1 MKRAV
6 RCIIFAVIWFGMTM
20 QSNAGLAAT
29 EETDVIVAGAGAA
42 GLSAALTAA
51 SGGAKVILF
60 EKMPTPGG
68 TTNFAEGLFAAESVL
83 QREHLS
89 GPTKDEAFKDAM
101 KFNHWRAN
109 PDIVRTFIEKS
120 SDTIDWL
127 ISNGVEFEP
136 FAPGAMWPQGPRTW
150 HVVKGHGAALI
161 KTLVARATENK
172 NITIYYSTSVTKLIT
187 DDKNRVVGAVAE
199 EKSGNTRD
207 VKAKAVILST
217 AGFANNAEWMKKYT
231 GHGDDVVPVGQ
242 MKKMGD
248 GIRMGMEVGAETVNM
263 EALQY
268 LGVAGVG
275 VGIMSPITAALFQP
289 TNVWVNAFGKRFCDE
304 ATIAWEW
311 TFSGNIINQQ
321 KDGVTYVV
329 FDESAMNFFME
340 RGIIQGLGVIVPPTS
355 KLAGLDKALET
366 AVSKGSVHIAGSVEE
381 LAGKIKVDKQTLVAT
396 VKSYNDFCGK
406 GHDDGYAKD
415 QQYLWPL
422 KGPKYYAVLVKPAHI
437 GTLGGLKIN
446 VKTEVINK
454 SWETIPGLYAAGTCT
469 GGYEGDTYDLGTSG
483 GTLGYSINT
492 GRIAGES
499 ALKSIGK

>member
-6 RCIIFAVIWFGMTM
+6 RYIFLAVMWFGMAM
-20 QSNAGLAAT
+20 QSNAGLAVT

-51 SGGAKVILF
+51 NGGAKVILF

-127 ISNGVEFEP
+127 MNQGVEFEP
-136 FAPGAMWPQGPRTW
+136 FAPLAMWPQGPRTW
-150 HVVKGHGAALI
+150 HVIKGHGAALI
-161 KTLVARATENK
+161 KTLVARATENQ
-172 NITIYYSTSVTKLIT
+172 NITIYYSTSVIKLLT

-199 EKSGNTRD
+199 DKSGNTRD

-231 GHGDDVVPVGQ
+231 GHSDDVVPVGQ

-248 GIRMGMEVGAETVNM
+248 GIRMAMEVGAETVNM
-263 EALQY
+263 DTLQY
-268 LGVAGVG
+268 LGIVG
-275 VGIMSPITAALFQP
+275 VDVGLMSPITAALWQP
-289 TNVWVNAFGKRFCDE
+289 TNIWVNAFGKRFCDE

-321 KDGVTYVV
+321 KDRVTYVV
-329 FDESAMNFFME
+329 FDESIMNFFME
-340 RGIIQGLGVIVPPTS
+340 KGIIQGIGVIVPPTS
-355 KLAGLDKALET
+355 KLAGLDKALEA
-366 AVSKGSVHIAGSVEE
+366 AVSKGSVHIAGSIEE
-381 LAGKIKVDKQTLVAT
+381 LADKIKVDKQTLVAT
-396 VKSYNDFCGK
+396 MKSYNDFCGK

-454 SWETIPGLYAAGTCT
+454 SWEAIPGLYAAGTCT

>member
-1 MKRAV
+1 MEKVIRYV
-6 RCIIFAVIWFGMTM
+6 IFAVIAFGMVVE
-20 QSNAGLAAT
+20 AGIGLAT
-29 EETDVIVAGAGAA
+29 SEEADVVVAGAGAA

-51 SGGAKVILF
+51 NGGAKVILF

-83 QREHLS
+83 QREHLA

-127 ISNGVEFEP
+127 MSLGVEFEP

-172 NITIYYSTSVTKLIT
+172 NITIYYSTSVIKLT
-187 DDKNRVVGAVAE
+187 ADDQNRVVGAVAE
-199 EKSGNTRD
+199 DKSGNTRGI
-207 VKAKAVILST
+207 KAKAVILST
-217 AGFANNAEWMKKYT
+217 AGFANNSEWMKKYT
-231 GHGDDVVPVGQ
+231 GHSDDVVPVGQ

-263 EALQY
+263 ETLQY
-268 LGVAGVG
+268 LGVVG
-275 VGIMSPITAALFQP
+275 VDVGLMSPITAALWQP
-289 TNVWVNAFGKRFCDE
+289 VNMWVNSFGKRFCDE

-321 KDGVTYVV
+321 KDGVAYVV
-329 FDESAMNFFME
+329 FDESILKSFMDS
-340 RGIIQGLGVIVPPTS
+340 GIIQGIGVIVPPAS

-366 AVSKGSVHIAGSVEE
+366 AVSKGSVHIAGSV
-381 LAGKIKVDKQTLVAT
+381 AARDVTMGMQ
-396 VKSYNDFCGK
+396 
-406 GHDDGYAKD
+406 
-415 QQYLWPL
+415 
-422 KGPKYYAVLVKPAHI
+422 
-437 GTLGGLKIN
+437 
-446 VKTEVINK
+446 KTNN
-454 SWETIPGLYAAGTCT
+454 
-469 GGYEGDTYDLGTSG
+469 TSG
-483 GTLGYSINT
+483 PSKVQNT
-492 GRIAGES
+492 MPF
-499 ALKSIGK
+499 ALNRLTSELWAASRSTKRPK

>member
-1 MKRAV
+1 MERVVKY
-6 RCIIFAVIWFGMTM
+6 IILAVIWLGMAVPA
-20 QSNAGLAAT
+20 NEGFAAN
-29 EETDVIVAGAGAA
+29 EETDVIVTGAGAA

-51 SGGAKVILF
+51 NGGAKVILF

-89 GPTKDEAFKDAM
+89 GPTKDEAFRDAM

-109 PDIVRTFIEKS
+109 PDIVRAFIDKS

-127 ISNGVEFEP
+127 MSQGVEFEP

-150 HVVKGHGAALI
+150 HVIKGHGAALI
-161 KTLVARATENK
+161 KALVARATENK
-172 NITIYYSTSVTKLIT
+172 NISVYYSSPVKKLIT
-187 DDKNRVVGAVAE
+187 DDKNRVVGVVAE
-199 EKSGNTRD
+199 DKSGNTME

-217 AGFANNAEWMKKYT
+217 AGFANNTEWMKKYT

-248 GIRMGMEVGAETVNM
+248 GIRMAMEVGAETVNM
-263 EALQY
+263 ETLQY
-268 LGVAGVG
+268 LGVVG
-275 VGIMSPITAALFQP
+275 VDVGLMSPITAALWQP
-289 TNVWVNAFGKRFCDE
+289 VNLWVNAFGKRFCDE

-311 TFSGNIINQQ
+311 TFSGNIISQQ
-321 KDGVTYVV
+321 KDGVAYVV
-329 FDESAMNFFME
+329 FDESIMKSFME
-340 RGIIQGLGVIVPPTS
+340 KGIIQGIGVIVPPTS

-366 AVSKGSVHIAGSVEE
+366 AISKGNVHIAGSVKE
-381 LAGKIKVDKQTLVAT
+381 LADKIKVDKQTLSAT
-396 VKSYNDFCGK
+396 LKSYNDFCGK

-446 VKTEVINK
+446 EKTEVINK
-454 SWETIPGLYAAGTCT
+454 SWEVIPGLYAAGTCT

-492 GRIAGES
+492 GRIAGEN